1 MSLKL
6 RRGTNAQRLLI
17 TPDLGELIYTTDT
30 KRLYAGD
37 GTTLGG
43 TLVSYEGSVQG
54 ALGGNLNLSGFDIT
68 GTTGNINISGTITSG
83 SIQANGN
90 IHATGN
96 ITADGN
102 ITLGN
107 ADTDSVAINADVNS
121 NVIPNF
127 NIQYDLG
134 TASKK
139 WKTLYA
145 ERVEAE
151 LEGNIR
157 GNDSTLVFNAA
168 TGQLYGQLNGVVVNA
183 GQTAVQGNV
192 TGNVTGDLRGNVKS
206 GNGVAVVLD
215 NGTDGTDAVF
225 TGNVIGNLT
234 GTVTNGVLVTDVF
247 YNPNFVGSLDGS
259 KITGILDNV
268 TVYADVIGADSTMLV
283 DHDAAV
289 LRGTHIGSLE
299 GSVDTGTILINNNT
313 ILGTVTNGDITLDTT
328 GTGSYDFQANVKT
341 TTVEAIASNTNTV
354 NAFNVITATDFSTF
368 DGSILKASRSRG
380 TIAAKTSVVDQD
392 EIGMVSFTGYTGT
405 VYSPV
410 ATIIAKVEGA
420 VSAGAAPGLLEFNV
434 SDTTGTGQKSL
445 TLFPTGVVGFTSPE
459 LVAGANPGQV
469 DTGSVVTYLKVNI
482 NGVEL
487 AIPAYAIRT

>member
-17 TPDLGELIYTTDT
+17 TPDIGELIYTTDT

-54 ALGGNLNLSGFDIT
+54 ALGGNLVLSGFDIT
-68 GTTGNINISGTITSG
+68 GSTGNINISGTITSG
-83 SIQANGN
+83 NIQANGN

-127 NIQYDLG
+127 TLQYDLG
-134 TASKK
+134 TTDKK
-139 WKTLYA
+139 WKTLFA

-157 GNDSTLVFNAA
+157 AYDSTLVFNAA
-168 TGQLYGQLNGVVVNA
+168 TGQFAGQLNGVVVNA

-206 GNGVAVVLD
+206 GNGLVVVLD
-215 NGTDGTDAVF
+215 NGTDGSDAVF

-234 GTVTNGVLVTDVF
+234 GTVTNGVLVTDVY
-247 YNPNFVGSLDGS
+247 YNPNFVGSLDGA
-259 KITGILDNV
+259 KITGALSGV
-268 TVYADVIGADSTMLV
+268 TVEGDFYGNVIGVDSTILV
-283 DHDAAV
+283 DYDSGV
-289 LRGTHIGSLE
+289 LRGTHIGTLE
-299 GSVDTGTILINNNT
+299 GIVDTGDILISGST
-313 ILGTVTNGDITLDTT
+313 VQGTVTNGDITFDTI
-328 GTGSYDFQANVKT
+328 GTGGVAFQAPAKGFVSDNSSDSFIVKASTDFQ
-341 TTVEAIASNTNTV
+341 
-354 NAFNVITATDFSTF
+354 TF
-368 DGSILKASRSRG
+368 DGSGFKFERTRG
-380 TIAAKTSVVDQD
+380 TQTVKTNVQDQD
-392 EIGMVSFTGYTGT
+392 DLGNITWTGLTDTG
-405 VYSPV
+405 VYSPAV
-410 ATIIAKVEGA
+410 SIISRVEGT
-420 VSAGAAPGLLEFNV
+420 VGSGVAPGAMEILIADDAGV
-434 SDTTGTGQKSL
+434 L
-445 TLFPTGVVGFTSPE
+445 TPRITVGPTGIVGFSPPV
-459 LVAGANPGQV
+459 LVAGSASGEV
-469 DTGSVVTYLKVNI
+469 DNSAPATYFRMTI
-482 NGVEL
+482 NGVDY
-487 AIPAYAIRT
+487 AIPAYTIRP